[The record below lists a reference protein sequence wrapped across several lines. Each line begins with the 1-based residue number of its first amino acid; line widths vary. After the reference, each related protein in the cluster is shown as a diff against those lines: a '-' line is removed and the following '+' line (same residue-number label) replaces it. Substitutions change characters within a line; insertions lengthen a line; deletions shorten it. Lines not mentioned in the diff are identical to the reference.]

1 MSKFLVLTSA
11 LLLILSC
18 TSAQT
23 TEPQFYD
30 LYKEYRTK
38 ANAGN
43 LDTLLP
49 AYFTKALLSK
59 GDLTDQF
66 QRSFFLFENSLAQET
81 SHFEVVKSG
90 VGCLTVN
97 GYDTANR
104 PVVFSLEYVSSNEAW
119 LINEM
124 HVIYSEDQPMTK
136 AICPDEYG
144 ALD

>member
-1 MSKFLVLTSA
+1 MSNFLILTSA

-18 TSAQT
+18 SCAQT

-30 LYKEYRTK
+30 LYTEYKTK

-43 LDTLLP
+43 LDKLLP
-49 AYFTKALLSK
+49 AYFTESLLSK

-66 QRSFFLFENSLAQET
+66 QRSFFLFENTLIKET

-124 HVIYSEDQPMTK
+124 HVIYSEDQPMTE